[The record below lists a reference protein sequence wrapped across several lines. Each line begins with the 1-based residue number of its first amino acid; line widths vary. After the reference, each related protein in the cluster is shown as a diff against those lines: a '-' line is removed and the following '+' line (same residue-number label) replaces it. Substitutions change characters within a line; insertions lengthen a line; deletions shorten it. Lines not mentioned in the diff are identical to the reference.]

1 MLGEEHCK
9 HTGDCSKPSDC
20 LPPVANVTFPTVWK
34 YLPLGANLSK
44 GIFKDGDVAVAL
56 QSVEM
61 HGVDGSLE
69 FYGSSKWT
77 TVQGL
82 SRSNALVLG
91 LSSYLR

>member
-1 MLGEEHCK
+1 M
-9 HTGDCSKPSDC
+9 
-20 LPPVANVTFPTVWK
+20 TFPTVLK

-44 GIFKDGDVAVAL
+44 GIFRDGDVAVAL

-69 FYGSSKWT
+69 FYASSKWT
-77 TVQGL
+77 TVKGL

-91 LSSYLR
+91 PSNYLR